1 MEPGTNPGFLYQ
13 QNTMRDAM
21 VAALNLNIFNRHCD
35 RISMANIAQV
45 VNVLQ
50 SVILT
55 EGDKMV
61 KTPTYYVY
69 EMYKDHQEAQLVDCY
84 LDCPKVT
91 CEGFDIP
98 VVSSSASVNEEG
110 KMTITIANP
119 HLTESLTVS
128 AQILGSYNNCEAT
141 ILTGKMDDH
150 NDFENP
156 DNVQL
161 AAFDGV
167 SLNDGILSVEMP
179 AMSIVKVTLA

>member
-1 MEPGTNPGFLYQ
+1 
-13 QNTMRDAM
+13 
-21 VAALNLNIFNRHCD
+21 
-35 RISMANIAQV
+35 
-45 VNVLQ
+45 
-50 SVILT
+50 
-55 EGDKMV
+55 
-61 KTPTYYVY
+61 
-69 EMYKDHQEAQLVDCY
+69 MYKDHQEAQQVDCY
-84 LDCPKVT
+84 IDCPKVT

-161 AAFDGV
+161 AAFDGA